1 MMIVGESNAKGGL
14 EENKIGQQDIS
25 KHVLDYLISSCRS
38 HADVLNMHYI
48 CKKKNLPTRYMN
60 DLVGRKKPLKNRE
73 KIDLLLQGLI
83 EYCDEVDELRSK
95 IEKVIDEISTQK
107 EG

>member
-1 MMIVGESNAKGGL
+1 MMIVRDTNAKGGV
-14 EENKIGQQDIS
+14 EENKAGEQEIP

-38 HADVLNMHYI
+38 HADVINMYYI
-48 CKKKNLPTRYMN
+48 CKKKGLSTRYMN

-73 KIDLLLQGLI
+73 KIEVLLQGLI

-107 EG
+107 KS

>member
-1 MMIVGESNAKGGL
+1 MIVRESNAKGGV
-14 EENKIGQQDIS
+14 EENKTGQQDIP
-25 KHVLDYLISSCRS
+25 KHVLDYLISSCRY

-73 KIDLLLQGLI
+73 KIEVLLQGLI
-83 EYCDEVDELRSK
+83 EYCEEVEELRSK

>member
-1 MMIVGESNAKGGL
+1 MIVRRSNAKGGV
-14 EENKIGQQDIS
+14 EQNKTGQQEIS

-73 KIDLLLQGLI
+73 KIELLLGGLI
-83 EYCDEVDELRSK
+83 DYCNEVEELRSK
-95 IEKVIDEISTQK
+95 IQKVIDEISTQK